1 MMEEEDPNVITTIQV
16 DGLAQF
22 FGPQELE
29 SRTTPFQ
36 EGKDDKDQSPFNTS
50 DRNYRPLTRSRA
62 KKIQEQMNLFLVETN
77 FDIFD
82 NVILSKMVNISFT
95 KVFTRS
101 YCWTKGEKMV
111 YKEAEPTHH
120 VADSTNQHKEIVVSI
135 P

>member
-1 MMEEEDPNVITTIQV
+1 M

-29 SRTTPFQ
+29 SRTTLFQ
-36 EGKDDKDQSPFNTS
+36 EGKDDEDISARYVPSYEDHSPFNTS

-120 VADSTNQHKEIVVSI
+120 VADSTNQHKEIVISI